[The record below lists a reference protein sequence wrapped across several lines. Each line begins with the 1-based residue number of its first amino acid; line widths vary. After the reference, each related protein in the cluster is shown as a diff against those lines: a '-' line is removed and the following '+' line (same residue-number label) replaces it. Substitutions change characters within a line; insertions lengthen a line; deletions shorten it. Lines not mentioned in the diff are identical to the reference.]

1 MSKLQRWIVGGS
13 LWDIEEHEEG
23 EWVKFSDV
31 DELKLQVPEW
41 VSVEDD
47 PKRDGH
53 YYGWFPGC
61 VQCFTVKREKGKWMY
76 ISGFMVNITHWM
88 PLPKPPTKGKADD

>member
-31 DELKLQVPEW
+31 DELKAQVPEW
-41 VSVEDD
+41 VSVES
-47 PKRDGH
+47 RL
-53 YYGWFPGC
+53 PGELEW
-61 VQCFTVKREKGKWMY
+61 VVTFGPHTSLTAVKWEAAVSEFY
-76 ISGFMVNITHWM
+76 SITHWM
-88 PLPKPPTKGKADD
+88 PLPKPPTKGKTDD